1 MRIIYVYV
9 YVYTYV
15 YLTSQPSFLMAVL
28 MGVFFDL
35 ASCNSRNQPSRR
47 WTFQLNEEDL
57 PTQVSSGLWWNN
69 FN

>member
-1 MRIIYVYV
+1 MYTYMCIHTIYVHIYI
-9 YVYTYV
+9 
-15 YLTSQPSFLMAVL
+15 TSQPSFLMAVL

-35 ASCNSRNQPSRR
+35 ASCNSRNQVDGG
-47 WTFQLNEEDL
+47 TFQLNEEDL